1 MSNALKV
8 AEIQF
13 HPWDRSYFF
22 DPEGFD
28 LKLGD
33 RVIVVTTLGSEIG
46 KIIGF
51 GQVAEHELE
60 APLQP
65 IKSIPT
71 EEDFKMMEERAAGK
85 PEDLRRAREIVR
97 SHRLAM
103 KLIDVAYSYDD
114 KRMTFAFTAQ
124 NRIDFRNA
132 AKDLNVAF
140 GRSVRLQQIGS
151 RDVAAE
157 MGGIGP
163 CGRETCCS
171 TWKKDIDTVS
181 SDLIPMQQLEYR
193 GTDRLSGLCGRLKC
207 CLAYESEGYRMCGA
221 KMPEVGTYVRTKT
234 YGTGEVIA
242 RNILTHTITIKN
254 EQNQRTDIPMGC
266 DRVGC
271 SGCSVSGNCASS
283 EDNCKEL

>member
-1 MSNALKV
+1 MSNSVTV

-22 DPEGFD
+22 DPAEFEV
-28 LKLGD
+28 KLGD
-33 RVIVVTTLGSEIG
+33 RVIVETTIGQEIG
-46 KIIGF
+46 KVIGF
-51 GQVAEHELE
+51 GKVAEHELE

-65 IKSIPT
+65 ILRLPT
-71 EEDFKMMEERAAGK
+71 EADFTIMEERSVNK
-85 PEDLRRAREIVR
+85 SKVLQQARDIV
-97 SHRLAM
+97 HNHHLAM
-103 KLIDVAYSYDD
+103 KLIDVVYSYDD
-114 KRMTFAFTAQ
+114 RRMTFAFTSQ

-132 AKDLNVAF
+132 VKDLNVAF

-171 TWKKDIDTVS
+171 TWKKDLDSVS
-181 SDLIPMQQLEYR
+181 ADLVPMQQLEYR

-221 KMPEVGTYVRTKT
+221 KMPEVGTFVKTKT
-234 YGTGEVIA
+234 YGAGEVIS
-242 RNILTHTITIKN
+242 RNILTHVITIKN
-254 EQNQRTDIPMGC
+254 EQNQRIEIPMGC

-271 SGCSVSGNCASS
+271 SGCSAGGGCCS
-283 EDNCKEL
+283 DDDDKTL